1 MSKRLTND
9 NNEFLSNMVAEC
21 NETLRS
27 ANAIVCFA
35 TISKSKQ
42 SGGTMNVDSIEIS
55 LRQGGR
61 ISRGQAEFLWTNA
74 TDEQLQKLANIVR
87 DRYHPPK
94 TSTYLLM
101 RIINYTN
108 VCVALCDYCSFYRL
122 PKSPEGYVRSKDW
135 IFSKIDELLEV
146 GGDLFAFNGGF
157 NPDLKIDYYVDL
169 FGSIRQKYGE
179 QLEFYAMTVVELLY
193 IARVSKIS
201 VPEAL
206 ARLKEAG
213 VRWITGGG
221 AEILADSFRK
231 RHSPHKYTVAEYMD
245 TQQKILEAGLST
257 TATMVIGFDETLDE
271 RLDHLE
277 TVREFQDTTKGG
289 LFSFLC
295 WTYKPYNNELGGKEI
310 GAGEYLRHLAL
321 CRIYLDNIRHL
332 RTSVLTQNAN
342 ALKGLSYGANDFDV
356 PWEDEVTQMAGA
368 VIERDVQRILGY
380 AEEEGFKTAYRHVA
394 KQPAPHAVPLVL

>member
-1 MSKRLTND
+1 MSKRPTND

-42 SGGTMNVDSIEIS
+42 SGETMNVDSIEKS
-55 LRQGGR
+55 LRQGAR
-61 ISRGQAEFLWTNA
+61 IDRADAEFLWANA
-74 TDEQLQKLANIVR
+74 SNEQLQTLANIVR
-87 DRYHPPK
+87 DRYHAPK

-157 NPDLKIDYYVDL
+157 NPELKIEYYVDL

-179 QLEFYAMTVVELLY
+179 RLEFYAMTVVELLY
-193 IARVSKIS
+193 IARVSKIP

-245 TQQKILEAGLST
+245 TQQKIIEAGLST

-277 TVREFQDTTKGG
+277 TVRQFQDATKGG

-295 WTYKPYNNELGGKEI
+295 WTYKPYNNELGGAEI
-310 GAGEYLRHLAL
+310 GADEYLRHLAL
-321 CRIYLDNIRHL
+321 CRIYLDNVRHI

-368 VIERDVQRILGY
+368 IIERDVQRILGY
-380 AEEEGFKTAYRHVA
+380 AKEEGFATSYRHVA
-394 KQPAPHAVPLVL
+394 KQPASPAIPAAL